1 MNPTWE
7 KAISELKSTLE
18 ERAEAISS
26 TVQMLVERIPLE
38 ESLRPCE
45 RDLLRMHDA
54 AVELFRMARERL
66 SQNRFRR
73 ATDDPASRLQEVRHD
88 LRGILNNLVGRSQLI
103 LEEPD
108 LRPTDRAEVETICRH
123 TKACTEAL
131 NAHREHHAVPP
142 PDLQLHEGLLDGTVG
157 LPEEIA
163 PGELGTSHPA
173 LPARIL
179 VADDS
184 EASREVLGRF
194 LSGRGHAVDY
204 ATNGNEAIVAL
215 TQGEFDLVL
224 LDLVMPEKNGFEVLN
239 WMRQSGQLSHTPVI
253 IISGMDSDANAIRGI
268 EMGAEDFL
276 GRPID
281 LKLLRARVDACLERQ
296 RLREKEFAQ
305 YFTPDLARHLV
316 RHPQELRTG
325 RQIEV
330 SVLFCDIV
338 GFSRV
343 SERLGPEATL
353 KWLSQVLGV
362 MSACVMDEEGVLV
375 DYTGDQ
381 IMALW
386 GAPKDQPDHAS
397 RACRSALAMLA
408 SLPALDAAW
417 RSVIRDF
424 TEVSIGISTGE
435 AYVGNV
441 GTERKFKYG
450 ALGNTVNLGSRVQ
463 GATKYVRAKALLTA
477 DTWQRLPAGSGV
489 LGRRLGKTRVNNI
502 LEPVELYELAE
513 PGQPGWDTLR
523 AGYER
528 ALACFESGGWQE
540 AATCLT
546 ELLREHP
553 GDGPSLILLSR
564 AVEQMLQNGSTPKS
578 FDPVW
583 SLPGK

>member
-1 MNPTWE
+1 M
-7 KAISELKSTLE
+7 
-18 ERAEAISS
+18 
-26 TVQMLVERIPLE
+26 
-38 ESLRPCE
+38 
-45 RDLLRMHDA
+45 
-54 AVELFRMARERL
+54 
-66 SQNRFRR
+66 
-73 ATDDPASRLQEVRHD
+73 
-88 LRGILNNLVGRSQLI
+88 
-103 LEEPD
+103 
-108 LRPTDRAEVETICRH
+108 
-123 TKACTEAL
+123 
-131 NAHREHHAVPP
+131 
-142 PDLQLHEGLLDGTVG
+142 
-157 LPEEIA
+157 
-163 PGELGTSHPA
+163 
-173 LPARIL
+173 
-179 VADDS
+179 
-184 EASREVLGRF
+184 
-194 LSGRGHAVDY
+194 
-204 ATNGNEAIVAL
+204 
-215 TQGEFDLVL
+215 
-224 LDLVMPEKNGFEVLN
+224 
-239 WMRQSGQLSHTPVI
+239 
-253 IISGMDSDANAIRGI
+253 
-268 EMGAEDFL
+268 
-276 GRPID
+276 
-281 LKLLRARVDACLERQ
+281 
-296 RLREKEFAQ
+296 
-305 YFTPDLARHLV
+305 
-316 RHPQELRTG
+316 
-325 RQIEV
+325 
-330 SVLFCDIV
+330 V

-463 GATKYVRAKALLTA
+463 GRPNMSAPRPSSRRTPGNDSPPVQASLA
-477 DTWQRLPAGSGV
+477 DASARHGS
-489 LGRRLGKTRVNNI
+489 TTSWNPWNSTSSPNPVN
-502 LEPVELYELAE
+502 
-513 PGQPGWDTLR
+513 R
-523 AGYER
+523 AGIRSAQGHER
-528 ALACFESGGWQE
+528 ALACFESGGWQD

>member
-1 MNPTWE
+1 
-7 KAISELKSTLE
+7 
-18 ERAEAISS
+18 
-26 TVQMLVERIPLE
+26 
-38 ESLRPCE
+38 
-45 RDLLRMHDA
+45 
-54 AVELFRMARERL
+54 
-66 SQNRFRR
+66 
-73 ATDDPASRLQEVRHD
+73 
-88 LRGILNNLVGRSQLI
+88 
-103 LEEPD
+103 
-108 LRPTDRAEVETICRH
+108 
-123 TKACTEAL
+123 
-131 NAHREHHAVPP
+131 
-142 PDLQLHEGLLDGTVG
+142 
-157 LPEEIA
+157 
-163 PGELGTSHPA
+163 
-173 LPARIL
+173 
-179 VADDS
+179 
-184 EASREVLGRF
+184 
-194 LSGRGHAVDY
+194 
-204 ATNGNEAIVAL
+204 GNEAIVAL

>member
-7 KAISELKSTLE
+7 KAISELKATLE

-131 NAHREHHAVPP
+131 NAHREHHAEPP

-204 ATNGNEAIVAL
+204 ATNGNEAIIAL

-330 SVLFCDIV
+330 SVLFYDIV

-417 RSVIRDF
+417 RSIIRDF

-477 DTWQRLPAGSGV
+477 DTWQRLPAGSGIH
-489 LGRRLGKTRVNNI
+489 GRRLGKTRVNNI

-523 AGYER
+523 ERYER

-564 AVEQMLQNGSTPKS
+564 AVEQMLQNDSTPKS